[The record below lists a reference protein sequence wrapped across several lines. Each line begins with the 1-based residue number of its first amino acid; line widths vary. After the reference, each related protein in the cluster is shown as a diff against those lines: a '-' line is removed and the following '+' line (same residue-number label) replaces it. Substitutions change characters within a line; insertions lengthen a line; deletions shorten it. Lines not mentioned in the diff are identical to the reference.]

1 MAKIKTSEN
10 AKGER
15 IYKFICPACSC
26 EHAFNDGW
34 SFNHDYDKPTI
45 SPSFLQRGFLGFKG
59 EDPMYG
65 TCHSFIKDGMI
76 QYLGDCTH
84 EMKNKTVEL
93 PDITE

>member
-1 MAKIKTSEN
+1 MTKIKESKN
-10 AKGER
+10 SKGEKL
-15 IYKFICPACSC
+15 YKFICPGCNC

-45 SPSFLQRGFLGFKG
+45 SPSFLQRGFLGINNEK
-59 EDPMYG
+59 PMYG

-84 EMKNKTVEL
+84 DLKNTTVEL
-93 PDITE
+93 PEFTE